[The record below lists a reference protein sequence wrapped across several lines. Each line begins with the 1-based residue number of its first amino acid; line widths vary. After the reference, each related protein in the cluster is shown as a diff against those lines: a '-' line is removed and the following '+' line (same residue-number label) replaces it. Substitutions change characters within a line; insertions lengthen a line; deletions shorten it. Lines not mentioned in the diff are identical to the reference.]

1 MEKIL
6 TRWLDIPDLT
16 RLDVYENNGGYQ
28 ALRKALFDMK
38 PEDVI
43 NEVKNSNLRGRGGAA
58 FPTGTKWSFI
68 PKDSKKPV
76 YLICNADESEPGTF
90 ANRYQLE
97 KDPHQ
102 IIEGIL
108 IACRAVNAHVAY
120 MYFRGEFTLQKRVVE
135 AAMAEARAKGYL
147 GKNIMGSGFDVEIYT
162 HRGAGAYICGEESG
176 LLESLEGKRAY
187 PRNRPPFPAISG
199 AFASPTVVNNVE
211 TLSNVPWIIKKGAD
225 WYKSIGP
232 EKSPGPKLFCLSG
245 HINKP
250 GLYELPMG
258 FPLKDLIYDVGGG
271 MLGGRQLKAVIPGGA
286 SFPPFNAEEAVKVA
300 MDFDSVRAAGSL
312 MGTAGVMVMDDQTCM
327 VDVLRTVAHFFHHE
341 SCGQCTPCREGC
353 GWIEKVLID
362 MEAGRGKLSDL
373 EVLVNVSSNM
383 EGNTICVLA
392 DSLAMPTKGIIKK
405 WRPEFEEHIRL
416 GRCPFRDRDGHLAP
430 PPHPAYDV
438 SPNADLSVGRSAE
451 SKVLEG

>member
-16 RLDVYENNGGYQ
+16 RLEVYENNGGYQ

-199 AFASPTVVNNVE
+199 AFASPPSSITSRRSRTFRGSSRREPIGTNR
-211 TLSNVPWIIKKGAD
+211 SVPRKVRGRNSSASRAI
-225 WYKSIGP
+225 ST
-232 EKSPGPKLFCLSG
+232 SP
-245 HINKP
+245 
-250 GLYELPMG
+250 
-258 FPLKDLIYDVGGG
+258 D
-271 MLGGRQLKAVIPGGA
+271 
-286 SFPPFNAEEAVKVA
+286 
-300 MDFDSVRAAGSL
+300 
-312 MGTAGVMVMDDQTCM
+312 
-327 VDVLRTVAHFFHHE
+327 
-341 SCGQCTPCREGC
+341 CTNCR
-353 GWIEKVLID
+353 W
-362 MEAGRGKLSDL
+362 A
-373 EVLVNVSSNM
+373 
-383 EGNTICVLA
+383 
-392 DSLAMPTKGIIKK
+392 
-405 WRPEFEEHIRL
+405 
-416 GRCPFRDRDGHLAP
+416 FR
-430 PPHPAYDV
+430 
-438 SPNADLSVGRSAE
+438 
-451 SKVLEG
+451 

>member
-16 RLDVYENNGGYQ
+16 RLEVYENHGGYQ

-108 IACRAVNAHVAY
+108 IACRAVNSHIAY
-120 MYFRGEFTLQKRVVE
+120 IYFRGEFTLQKRVVE

-147 GKNIMGSGFDVEIYT
+147 GKNIMDSGFDVEIYT

-232 EKSPGPKLFCLSG
+232 EKSPARNSS
-245 HINKP
+245 
-250 GLYELPMG
+250 
-258 FPLKDLIYDVGGG
+258 
-271 MLGGRQLKAVIPGGA
+271 A
-286 SFPPFNAEEAVKVA
+286 SRATSTSP
-300 MDFDSVRAAGSL
+300 DS
-312 MGTAGVMVMDDQTCM
+312 TN
-327 VDVLRTVAHFFHHE
+327 
-341 SCGQCTPCREGC
+341 CR
-353 GWIEKVLID
+353 W
-362 MEAGRGKLSDL
+362 A
-373 EVLVNVSSNM
+373 
-383 EGNTICVLA
+383 
-392 DSLAMPTKGIIKK
+392 
-405 WRPEFEEHIRL
+405 
-416 GRCPFRDRDGHLAP
+416 FR
-430 PPHPAYDV
+430 
-438 SPNADLSVGRSAE
+438 
-451 SKVLEG
+451 